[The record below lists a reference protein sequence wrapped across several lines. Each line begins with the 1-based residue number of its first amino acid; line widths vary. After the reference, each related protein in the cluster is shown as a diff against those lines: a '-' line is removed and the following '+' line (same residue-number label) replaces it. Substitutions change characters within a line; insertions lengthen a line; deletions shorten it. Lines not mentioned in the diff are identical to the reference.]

1 MNRGYTKNDYLEKVT
16 QLRDVCP
23 DVSITSDVIVGFPGE
38 TDVDFQE
45 TIDLVEKIKFDNLF
59 SFKYSE
65 REGTAAAKLNHR
77 VSEPVK
83 AERLRIIQFLQQRH
97 TLEKN
102 KAMAGRVVDVLVEGR
117 SKSSPREAMGRTR
130 TNKIVN
136 FNGGLELIGKTTPLV
151 ITEGYPHSLHGELHL
166 KKEID

>member
-1 MNRGYTKNDYLEKVT
+1 MNRGYTKKDYLRKVT
-16 QLRDVCP
+16 QLRDGCP

-38 TDVDFQE
+38 TDDDFQE

-65 REGTAAAKLNHR
+65 REGTAAAKLNHG

-83 AERLRIIQFLQQRH
+83 AERLRILQFLQEKH

-102 KAMAGRVVDVLVEGR
+102 QAMAGRVVDVLVEGR

-136 FNGGLELIGKTTPLV
+136 FKGGLELIGEITPVV
-151 ITEGYPHSLHGELHL
+151 IMEGYQHSLRGELQL